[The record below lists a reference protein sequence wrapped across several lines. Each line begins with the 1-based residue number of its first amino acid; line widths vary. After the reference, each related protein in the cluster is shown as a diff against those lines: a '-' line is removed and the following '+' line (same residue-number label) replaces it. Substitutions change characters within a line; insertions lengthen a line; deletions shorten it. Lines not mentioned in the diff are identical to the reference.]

1 MTKILNKL
9 IYILKNILLPLTF
22 IATIYI
28 TVFMFK
34 RLEKDIFG
42 ANLFEF
48 LNWCSHNTSH

>member
-42 ANLFEF
+42 ANLF
-48 LNWCSHNTSH
+48 

>member
-34 RLEKDIFG
+34 RLEKDI
-42 ANLFEF
+42 AKPIVDR
-48 LNWCSHNTSH
+48 S